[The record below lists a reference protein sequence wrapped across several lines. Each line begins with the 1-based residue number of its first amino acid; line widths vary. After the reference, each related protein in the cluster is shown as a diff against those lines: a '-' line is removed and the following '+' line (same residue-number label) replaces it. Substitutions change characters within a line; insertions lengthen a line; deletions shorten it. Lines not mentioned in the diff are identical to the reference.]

1 MTMTK
6 MTTPNNETDEVVIAI
21 DVAERESWT
30 TILKVCI
37 EHSRPIQELDDIRAS
52 MVHQLGEGVQLTVLE
67 SALYLNGHEVTCS
80 KALC

>member
-30 TILKVCI
+30 TVLKVRI
-37 EHSRPIQELDDIRAS
+37 DHSKPIQELDDIRAS